1 MFSLRICHKSI
12 SNKMIIEETNLTK
25 VSQRKRVFV
34 RVYFRID
41 NDQWQSVF
49 FDVTAFIQKNI
60 NTNIRSLSNGT
71 ICSLSSK
78 SSANE

>member
-1 MFSLRICHKSI
+1 
-12 SNKMIIEETNLTK
+12 MIIEETNLTK

-34 RVYFRID
+34 RVYFRTD

-49 FDVTAFIQKNI
+49 FDVTAFVQKYI

-71 ICSLSSK
+71 ICSLWSK
-78 SSANE
+78 PSANE

>member
-1 MFSLRICHKSI
+1 
-12 SNKMIIEETNLTK
+12 MIIEETNLTK

-71 ICSLSSK
+71 ICSLWSK
-78 SSANE
+78 PSANE